1 MKKVLA
7 IVLAVI
13 IMMLCC
19 GCNMGMGFGNFTFE
33 KVHICDF
40 SGHYMDATIEKWY
53 DSESGI
59 EVQTKEYGSM
69 FLSEGTYVLYSDKCP
84 LCNAR

>member
-7 IVLAVI
+7 ILLAVI
-13 IMMLCC
+13 ILMLCC
-19 GCNMGMGFGNFTFE
+19 GCNMSMGLGSYTFE

-40 SGHYMDATIEKWY
+40 SGHYMDATVDKWH
-53 DSESGI
+53 DNETGI
-59 EVQTKEYGSM
+59 EIQTKEYGSI
-69 FLSEGTYVLYSDKCP
+69 FLSEGTYVLFSGECP